1 MFDALQLFLI
11 SEYKWPATDDRRLL
25 SAAEVDVTPI
35 EVAEAV
41 VVVVDAGKFHL
52 YLISEILFHGR
63 IHV

>member
-25 SAAEVDVTPI
+25 SAAEVDVTLI

-52 YLISEILFHGR
+52 
-63 IHV
+63 